1 METLIVILIVGL
13 AVIYVGRRFF
23 NNLKKGSQASCG
35 CGCSACDVQSDCADP
50 RKSAGL
56 ASIESE
62 PGGPAFDLPLKGA
75 VLTETVQVIKVVPL
89 ARHAGSPVV

>member
-50 RKSAGL
+50 GKAQ
-56 ASIESE
+56 
-62 PGGPAFDLPLKGA
+62 DLQILD
-75 VLTETVQVIKVVPL
+75 TMQE
-89 ARHAGSPVV
+89 